1 MAVQLSKVA
10 VDVRRRVCRDR
21 SRQVLVG
28 KRFVFSDLLLVGRVE
43 DIDQG
48 LAIDFLVIL

>member
-21 SRQVLVG
+21 SRQVG